1 MMFSS
6 VYSKIVKVSRCQF
19 YENNAVKN
27 LFVMNTKQNALYN
40 TEPLMWKIVV
50 LLQRPIIALE
60 KNITI

>member
-6 VYSKIVKVSRCQF
+6 VYSIIVKVGRCQF

-27 LFVMNTKQNALYN
+27 LFVMHTKQNALYN